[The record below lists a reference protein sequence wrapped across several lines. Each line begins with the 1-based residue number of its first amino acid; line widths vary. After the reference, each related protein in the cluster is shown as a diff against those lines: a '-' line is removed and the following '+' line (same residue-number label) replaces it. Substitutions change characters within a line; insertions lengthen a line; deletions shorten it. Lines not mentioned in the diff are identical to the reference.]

1 MPPKPNHAKQSTRS
15 SARNATSPE
24 SEGDAEETFKFI
36 TSAELEQILA
46 DQRAEFEK
54 SVKDILQNELSSVKE
69 ELVRLQNELDT
80 VSNVANNALKQSDM
94 LKKEL
99 TKVQEENAHLK
110 TQLQNNNNDQ
120 LEMRESLEDTKNRQ
134 LRKTLVF
141 KGIKEVNPND
151 SASPNGDKNWDGTKA
166 LLAKTMAEAL
176 GTTVEEADQMV
187 ERAHRAS
194 PNSNYKGSAP
204 RLIFA
209 AFKDWRDSERT
220 KVAFRRMKS
229 GIIADQKVGPLTT
242 KRRDMALKE
251 RKRLLN
257 ENIVFSAY
265 VAHPARLMVKDS
277 LSKTAKYR
285 LHKDFSRES
294 VKIGK

>member
-1 MPPKPNHAKQSTRS
+1 MGPKPAKQPTRS
-15 SARNATSPE
+15 SARNETSPGND
-24 SEGDAEETFKFI
+24 SDAAETFKFI
-36 TSAELEQILA
+36 PSAELEQILA
-46 DQRAEFEK
+46 DQRAEFEQ
-54 SVKDILQNELSSVKE
+54 SVKDILQNELSSVKD
-69 ELVRLQNELDT
+69 ELVRLQNEIDT
-80 VSNVANNALKQSDM
+80 VSNVANNALKQSDL

-110 TQLQNNNNDQ
+110 TQLQNNNNAQ
-120 LEMRESLEDTKNRQ
+120 HEMRESMEDTKNRQ

-141 KGIKEVNPND
+141 KGVKEENPND
-151 SASPNGDKNWDGTKA
+151 STSPNGEKNWDGTKA
-166 LLAKTMAEAL
+166 LLAQTMAEAL
-176 GTTVEEADQMV
+176 GTSVEEADQMV

-194 PNSNYKGSAP
+194 PNPNYKGSAP

-220 KVAFRRMKS
+220 KIAFRRLKS

-257 ENIVFSAY
+257 ENIVFSAF

-277 LSKTAKYR
+277 LSPTAKYR
-285 LHKDFSRES
+285 MHKDFSNEP
-294 VKIGK
+294 VKTGK